1 VKQRTG
7 FSFRTA
13 FGHLPEVMAV
23 TPWEGF
29 APITDR
35 ASTFGF
41 NRWTKLA
48 KKEGRRP
55 VYGVELAVTP
65 SINEKK
71 PQRSYMTFVAMDSLA
86 PIHELLERAT
96 AQFRYEPLLTY
107 EDVNAIDPARVAVLL
122 GRKPMTDKLVL
133 REGLYLDASPATP
146 LPIIEWAGASG
157 IPIIASSDNVYPCA
171 DDYQAY
177 EILCGRGASGQ
188 TYPQHI
194 LSRDE
199 WLMAMGNRTD
209 WWDASLA
216 LMDRCTAA
224 LRPAEMMHPA
234 KPQTLEA
241 MCRDG
246 AAKLGC
252 DLTNPV
258 YEARLQRELG
268 LIAQKE
274 FEDYFY
280 IIADLVQYA
289 KQHMFVGP
297 ARGSSCGSLVCWL
310 LGITTIDP
318 IPHGLLFERFIDIT
332 RTDLPDIDIDFNDV
346 RRHKVFDYLKQKYGS
361 SHVARLGTVAM
372 YKPRSAI
379 NETGAALKVPKWR
392 VDQFTAGIIERSGG
406 DSRAMQGVE
415 DTFADTEIGQKLL
428 ADYPELGI
436 AMRLEGHPRHYSQHA
451 AGVVVTQDPTA
462 EYVAS
467 DARTGATHCDK
478 KDAEDLNL
486 LKIDALGLTQLG
498 VFEHCL
504 ELIGKP
510 REWLINYPLDDPKA
524 WEVLNQQRWSGIFQW
539 NGHAL
544 QSLTQQFTV
553 TEFEDM
559 VSITALARPGPL
571 SSGGAT
577 QWIDRKNGREAV
589 TYPHEVF
596 RPSLESSMG
605 IVIYQEQVMQLGREV
620 GGLTWD
626 DVTALRKAMSKSLGK
641 EFFDQFGDRFKAGAV
656 ANGVPRDILDKVWD
670 DLCQYGAWAFN
681 RSHSVAYG
689 MVSYWCCVLKAHHP
703 VEFAAATLTAEA
715 DPSKQLKVLREMA
728 REGVEYV
735 AVDPE
740 HSTDKWEVHG
750 GKLVG
755 PLTGVKGLG
764 PKLLREVLQAREH
777 GLPMPKRAA
786 KLLAS
791 PATTIDDLYPVAS
804 RIAKLVPDFM
814 EAGIITPPKN
824 LVDIQPSGREDEHVV
839 IVKVQEI
846 NLRDHNELGNV
857 IKRGYKMT
865 GQTQFVNLVLED
877 DTDRMLARI
886 DRYAFDKVGRSVVE
900 IGAPGKA
907 LWVMKGRMATDF
919 RLINIKRAKFL
930 GMME

>member
-1 VKQRTG
+1 
-7 FSFRTA
+7 
-13 FGHLPEVMAV
+13 MAA
-23 TPWEGF
+23 TPWTF

-48 KKEGRRP
+48 KAEGKRP

-65 SINEKK
+65 SINDKK
-71 PQRSYMTFVAMDSLA
+71 PVRTYMTFMARGSLA

-107 EDVNAIDPARVAVLL
+107 EDVNRVDPELVSVLV
-122 GRKPMTDKLVL
+122 GRRPITELLVP
-133 REGLYLDASPATP
+133 RAGLFLDASPATP
-146 LPIIEWAGASG
+146 LPILQWAEANNLTT
-157 IPIIASSDNVYPCA
+157 IASSDNVYPAA

-177 EILCGRGASGQ
+177 EILCGRGASSQ

-194 LSRDE
+194 LSHDE
-199 WLMAMGNRTD
+199 WLAHMDGRRDWIGN
-209 WWDASLA
+209 AEELA
-216 LMDRCTAA
+216 KTFNSA
-224 LRPAEMMHPA
+224 LRPAEMMRPE

-241 MCRDG
+241 MCREG

-252 DLTNPV
+252 DLTDPV
-258 YEARLQRELG
+258 YAERLERELG
-268 LIAQKE
+268 LIDQKQY
-274 FEDYFY
+274 EDYFY
-280 IIADLVQYA
+280 IIADLVAYA

-346 RRHKVFDYLKQKYGS
+346 RRHMVFEYLKNKYGS
-361 SHVARLGTVAM
+361 AHVARLGTVAM

-379 NETGAALKVPKWR
+379 NETAAALRVPKWR
-392 VDQFTAGIIERSGG
+392 TDQFTAGIIERSGG
-406 DSRAMQGVE
+406 DSRALQGIE
-415 DTFADTEIGQKLL
+415 DTFADTDVGRKLL
-428 ADYPELGI
+428 NDHPELGI

-451 AGVVVTQDPTA
+451 AGVVVTQEATA

-498 VFEHCL
+498 VFENCL
-504 ELIGKP
+504 EMIGKS
-510 REWLINYPLDDPKA
+510 RQWLMDYPLDDSAA
-524 WEVLNQQRWSGIFQW
+524 WAILNNQRWAGIFQW

-571 SSGGAT
+571 TSGGAT
-577 QWIDRKNGREAV
+577 QWIDRKNGREPV
-589 TYPHEVF
+589 SYPHPAFEG
-596 RPSLESSMG
+596 SLGSSLG

-620 GGLTWD
+620 GGLSWD

-656 ANGVPRDILDKVWD
+656 ANGVPREILDKVWD
-670 DLCQYGAWAFN
+670 DLCQYGSWAFN

-689 MVSYWCCVLKAHHP
+689 LVSYWCCILKAHHP
-703 VEFAAATLTAEA
+703 VEFAAATLTAES
-715 DPSKQLKVLREMA
+715 DPEKQLKVLREMA
-728 REGVEYV
+728 REGVKYR
-735 AVDPE
+735 AVDPLR
-740 HSTDKWEVHG
+740 STDKWTAHDGE
-750 GKLVG
+750 LLG
-755 PLTGVKGLG
+755 PLTSVKGLG
-764 PKLLREVLQAREH
+764 PKLLNEVLQAREH

-786 KLLAS
+786 KLLAE
-791 PATTIDDLYPVAS
+791 PKTTIDDLYPVET
-804 RIAKLVPDFM
+804 RIRELVPDFL

-824 LVDIQPSGREDEHVV
+824 LVDLQPNGREEEVVV
-839 IVKVQEI
+839 IVKVAEI

-857 IKRGYKMT
+857 IKRGYKMSGKT
-865 GQTQFVNLVLED
+865 EFVNLVLED
-877 DTDRMLARI
+877 DTDRILARVN
-886 DRYAFDKVGRSVVE
+886 RYDFDKVGKGIVE
-900 IGAPGKA
+900 IGSPGKA
-907 LWVMKGRMATDF
+907 LWVIKGRIAGDF
-919 RLINIKRAKFL
+919 RLINIKRAKHL
-930 GMME
+930 GMMV